1 MALNLRFILEAVIVE
16 VKIAVKYQKPHSCIY
31 IQLSLETVLIMF
43 CWNYI
48 YIDLCTVQL
57 AYGRVKNCLG
67 DSSSM
72 TLATQSFMISLP
84 RVIHSTHSKGTAIM
98 MPFHLMKARFEHQ
111 GEQGPRAPCWSW
123 CGHFPLPFPSLQE
136 KNVVWQ
142 AGPSWVF
149 CPWSLV
155 LHLVPI
161 SILAGVCA
169 KPSLDGSRRIA
180 NCKIQGYEE
189 RNRVGV
195 QVLCAKSLKYREAL
209 IWLLLNDC
217 SVWYRWWERF

>member
-1 MALNLRFILEAVIVE
+1 MEFESRPPCFFALHQARPDYIVVRLVLAMSCLLTPHDTTYIQMALNLRFILEAVIVE

-111 GEQGPRAPCWSW
+111 GEQGPRAPCWS
-123 CGHFPLPFPSLQE
+123 
-136 KNVVWQ
+136 
-142 AGPSWVF
+142 
-149 CPWSLV
+149 
-155 LHLVPI
+155 
-161 SILAGVCA
+161 
-169 KPSLDGSRRIA
+169 
-180 NCKIQGYEE
+180 
-189 RNRVGV
+189 
-195 QVLCAKSLKYREAL
+195 
-209 IWLLLNDC
+209 
-217 SVWYRWWERF
+217 